1 MCHAWLLWKIKRTF
15 NQTSMRRV
23 ALAFSAL
30 LLFSGCETTGDP
42 HHGGIF
48 WSEDKAQQ
56 RLDQKR
62 RELNRIDSDT
72 ERVEQENR
80 ELRKKSEDDQG

>member
-1 MCHAWLLWKIKRTF
+1 
-15 NQTSMRRV
+15 MRCV
-23 ALAFSAL
+23 ALLFLVL

-56 RLDQKR
+56 RLDQKQN
-62 RELNRIDSDT
+62 ELHRINSDT
-72 ERVEQENR
+72 ERIEQENR
-80 ELRKKSEDDQG
+80 EMKQKSDDDQG

>member
-1 MCHAWLLWKIKRTF
+1 
-15 NQTSMRRV
+15 MRHV
-23 ALAFSAL
+23 ALAFSAM

-72 ERVEQENR
+72 DRVEQENR

>member
-1 MCHAWLLWKIKRTF
+1 
-15 NQTSMRRV
+15 MRHI
-23 ALAFSAL
+23 ALVFSAI

-62 RELNRIDSDT
+62 RELNRIESDT

-80 ELRKKSEDDQG
+80 DLKRKSEDDQG

>member
-1 MCHAWLLWKIKRTF
+1 
-15 NQTSMRRV
+15 MRRL
-23 ALAFSAL
+23 AIAFSAVVL
-30 LLFSGCETTGDP
+30 LSGCETTGDP

-62 RELNRIDSDT
+62 RELR
-72 ERVEQENR
+72 RVESDADRIERENR
-80 ELRKKSEDDQG
+80 ELKKKSEDDEG

>member
-1 MCHAWLLWKIKRTF
+1 MKYVPL
-15 NQTSMRRV
+15 
-23 ALAFSAL
+23 ALSAIL
-30 LLFSGCETTGDP
+30 LLSGCETTGDP

-62 RELNRIDSDT
+62 RELHRIESDT
-72 ERVEQENR
+72 ERVEDENR
-80 ELRKKSEDDQG
+80 ELKRKSEDDQG

>member
-1 MCHAWLLWKIKRTF
+1 MRLL
-15 NQTSMRRV
+15 
-23 ALAFSAL
+23 ALAFTTSL
-30 LLFSGCETTGDP
+30 ILTGCETTGDP

-62 RELNRIDSDT
+62 HELRRIESDT
-72 ERVEQENR
+72 ERVEEENR
-80 ELRKKSEDDQG
+80 QMKNKTEDDSG

>member
-1 MCHAWLLWKIKRTF
+1 
-15 NQTSMRRV
+15 MRR
-23 ALAFSAL
+23 LAIAFAVMVV
-30 LLFSGCETTGDP
+30 FSGCETTGDP

-62 RELNRIDSDT
+62 RELHRIESDT
-72 ERVEQENR
+72 DRIEQENR
-80 ELRKKSEDDQG
+80 ELKNKGDDDQG

>member
-1 MCHAWLLWKIKRTF
+1 
-15 NQTSMRRV
+15 MRHV
-23 ALAFSAL
+23 ALFFSAM

-56 RLDQKR
+56 RLNQKR
-62 RELNRIDSDT
+62 GELNRIDSDT
-72 ERVEQENR
+72 ERVEEENR
-80 ELRKKSEDDQG
+80 DLKRKGDDDQG

>member
-1 MCHAWLLWKIKRTF
+1 
-15 NQTSMRRV
+15 MRHV
-23 ALAFSAL
+23 ALIFSAI

-62 RELNRIDSDT
+62 RELNRIESDT

-80 ELRKKSEDDQG
+80 DLKRKSEDDQG